1 MAPARPSAA
10 LTNPRRRGAKGEWF
24 RCSPV
29 AFPTNGMWFPEGMLA
44 NEGRGGLWHAGR
56 AWALRGVRAA
66 AGGSGPGAYPGRSAV
81 ASGACRGAWQ
91 RGAACS
97 RAGSGRGS
105 VCFGRTQLLEGDAGH
120 PQNRG
125 DVYLSQ
131 KTTAP
136 VKRHH
141 FPGAGQPRLPEA
153 WQIGYFHS
161 KSAVGQRSG
170 LLSYLW
176 QRRLSIVS
184 QVKKSPKPDAPE
196 HHLC

>member
-1 MAPARPSAA
+1 MARGPRVGAPWGA
-10 LTNPRRRGAKGEWF
+10 RRRRRERSRCVPGTYRHGEQGLPG
-24 RCSPV
+24 S
-29 AFPTNGMWFPEGMLA
+29 LA
-44 NEGRGGLWHAGR
+44 AGR
-56 AWALRGVRAA
+56 RLQ
-66 AGGSGPGAYPGRSAV
+66 P
-81 ASGACRGAWQ
+81 
-91 RGAACS
+91 GAACS

-105 VCFGRTQLLEGDAGH
+105 VCFGRTQRLEGDAGH

-141 FPGAGQPRLPEA
+141 FPGAGQPEA

-161 KSAVGQRSG
+161 KSAVRQRSG
-170 LLSYLW
+170 LLLYLW